1 MSTRERG
8 RPARFS
14 IIFAAVAL
22 PSCLALTV
30 ASSLAQSSSDAQAS
44 AGSDA
49 GQAASSETTIS
60 PGPGESQ
67 RKALLGRIMEAKAKG
82 IGITNYMMAFQSLDE
97 SVKSGGT
104 SADILKRVDSL
115 NASLDEQFKRSAVLK
130 VQKLPPP
137 VAASPVTA
145 PLGALAGGGS
155 KVSGDNLK
163 DLQAKYGDKIPAD
176 LKDKLGSDPSKL
188 MDMLK
193 NLKK

>member
-8 RPARFS
+8 RSARFS

-22 PSCLALTV
+22 PSCLALTI
-30 ASSLAQSSSDAQAS
+30 ASALAQTSGDSQAP
-44 AGSDA
+44 AGA

-82 IGITNYMMAFQSLDE
+82 IGIANYITAFQSLDE

-115 NASLDEQFKRSAVLK
+115 NLSLDEQFKRSAILK

-155 KVSGDNLK
+155 KGSGDTMK
-163 DLQAKYGDKIPAD
+163 
-176 LKDKLGSDPSKL
+176 
-188 MDMLK
+188 
-193 NLKK
+193 

>member
-22 PSCLALTV
+22 PSLLALSV
-30 ASSLAQSSSDAQAS
+30 ASALAQSSGDSHAS
-44 AGSDA
+44 VGGDA
-49 GQAASSETTIS
+49 GQTASSETTVS
-60 PGPGESQ
+60 PGPGEAQ

-82 IGITNYMMAFQSLDE
+82 IGITNYMMAFQALDE
-97 SVKSGGT
+97 SAKSGAA
-104 SADILKRVDSL
+104 SADIIKRVDSL
-115 NASLDEQFKRSAVLK
+115 NVSLDEQFKRSAVLK

-137 VAASPVTA
+137 VAASPDTS
-145 PLGALAGGGS
+145 PLGGKGGGG
-155 KVSGDNLK
+155 KGNADMMK

>member
-14 IIFAAVAL
+14 IIFAAVVL
-22 PSCLALTV
+22 PSFLVLTV
-30 ASSLAQSSSDAQAS
+30 APALAQTGGDSQAS
-44 AGSDA
+44 AAGDA
-49 GQAASSETTIS
+49 GQAASSETIVS

-67 RKALLGRIMEAKAKG
+67 RKALLARIMEAKAKG
-82 IGITNYMMAFQSLDE
+82 IGITNYMMAFQALDQ
-97 SVKSGGT
+97 SVKSGDA

-115 NASLDEQFKRSAVLK
+115 NVSLDEQFKRSAVLK

-137 VAASPVTA
+137 VAASPQTS
-145 PLGALAGGGS
+145 PLGAIAGGGS
-155 KVSGDNLK
+155 KGSGDTMK
-163 DLQAKYGDKIPAD
+163 DLQAKYGDKIPPE